1 MMRSMFS
8 AIAGLRNHQTFMDVV
23 GNNIA
28 NVNTTG
34 FKQSR
39 VTFQDILSQT
49 IRGASSP
56 QGGRGGVNP
65 AQVGLGMVLA
75 GIDTVQTQGTLQST
89 GKLTDMSIQ
98 GDGYFVLSDGSNQF
112 YSRDGGFDLAIDG
125 SLVNPS
131 SGLKVM
137 GWRADTSGSVN
148 TAGPL
153 TSMSIPIGQGM
164 VGQPSSSIT
173 VKGNLNT
180 DMTGAGTISK
190 SNASGGQMTIYGAF
204 TGAASSNLVVR
215 IASLAAAPAPAGQVA
230 TIDYSLDGGTT
241 WTTGAVVTG
250 GVATLGASGLR
261 VAIATDPDN
270 AVTNTYSFSASPPS
284 VALSA
289 TAYDSL
295 GVAHSVDLKYTK
307 TAANTWTWDI
317 TGLDGSPVTTTIAA
331 GVGTATTGLGT
342 LTTRG
347 LTAVFTSAGKFDPS
361 ASQTASTNLLPT
373 ITVAPT
379 APATSLSNGAST
391 MSLSLDLSGMTQLSG
406 PTDLTSETDG
416 AAAGTLTSFAVGQ
429 GGEITGIYSNGH
441 KQTLGQM
448 ALASFA
454 NPSGLLKS
462 GSNLFAT
469 SANSG
474 TARIGTPDSG
484 GRGQVAT
491 GFLEMSN
498 VDLAQQFTNM
508 IMAERGFQANS
519 RVITTSDEI
528 LQDLVN
534 LKR

>member
-56 QGGRGGVNP
+56 QAGRGGVNP

-89 GKLTDMSIQ
+89 GKLTDMAIQ
-98 GDGYFVLSDGSNQF
+98 GDGYFVLSDGTNQF
-112 YSRDGGFDLAIDG
+112 YSRDGSFDLAIDG

-137 GWRADTSGSVN
+137 GWQADSTGTVN
-148 TAGPL
+148 TAGPV

-164 VGQPSSSIT
+164 VGQASTDIT
-173 VKGNLNT
+173 VKGNLDT
-180 DMTGAGTISK
+180 DVTGAGTITQ
-190 SNASGGQMTIYGAF
+190 SNTSGGAATLYGAF
-204 TGAASSNLVVR
+204 TGTAGTNVIVR
-215 IASLAAAPAPAGQVA
+215 ISAGGVAAGVVSSV
-230 TIDYSLDGGTT
+230 DYSTDGGTT
-241 WTTGAVVTG
+241 WTPSAVSG
-250 GVATLGASGLR
+250 GVATIAGGLS
-261 VAIATDPDN
+261 VAIASDTDN
-270 AVTNTYSFSASPPS
+270 AALDTYTFTASPPS
-284 VALSA
+284 VSLSS

-295 GVAHSVDLKYTK
+295 GVAHSVDLKFTK

-317 TGLDGSPVTTTIAA
+317 TGLDGSSVTTTVAA
-331 GVGTATTGLGT
+331 GVGTATTGLGD
-342 LTTRG
+342 LTIQG
-347 LTAVFTSAGKFDPS
+347 LTAVFTSAGKYDAS
-361 ASQTASTNLLPT
+361 ASQAASTNLTPT
-373 ITVAPT
+373 ITIAPT
-379 APATSLSNGAST
+379 GAATTLNDGASSLSLT
-391 MSLSLDLSGMTQLSG
+391 LDLSGMTQLSG
-406 PTDLTSETDG
+406 STDLTSETDG
-416 AAAGTLTSFAVGQ
+416 ASAGTLTSFAVGQ
-429 GGEITGIYSNGH
+429 SGEITGIYSNGH

-474 TARIGTPDSG
+474 TARIGTADSG